1 MELNISE
8 VKDFVV
14 LMDKEEE
21 KPLDMLMNLQ
31 GLKREIR
38 SFEKSEGIMKE
49 LSFSGIEYYFRMLR
63 NCFQ

>member
-49 LSFSGIEYYFRMLR
+49 LSLSGIEYYFRMLR
-63 NCFQ
+63 NCF